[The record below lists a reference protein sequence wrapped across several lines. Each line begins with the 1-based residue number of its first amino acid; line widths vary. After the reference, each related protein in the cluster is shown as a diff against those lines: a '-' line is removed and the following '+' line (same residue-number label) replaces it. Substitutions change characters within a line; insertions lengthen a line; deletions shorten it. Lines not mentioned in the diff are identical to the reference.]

1 MTKYKSHIIILT
13 LILSFIYVSQT
24 FPFASTLIVEPK
36 AIPAEPAPP
45 ENPYLKS
52 SEIECLTKN
61 AYFEAQ
67 NQSRT
72 AQIAVMQ
79 VVLNRVKNAEF
90 PDTICAVVQQ
100 GPTRVSWK
108 GDTIPIRGKCHF
120 SWYCDGKSDEPKNEK
135 LYKEIKTLA
144 YAVVSDINVDVT
156 ENSLYYHS
164 TRSRPY
170 WRNTFEKTIVI
181 DDHIFYR

>member
-1 MTKYKSHIIILT
+1 MTKYKLHIIIVT
-13 LILSFIYVSQT
+13 LIICFVYVSQT
-24 FPFASTLIVEPK
+24 FPFVSTLVVEPQ
-36 AIPAEPAPP
+36 AIPEQPAPP
-45 ENPYLKS
+45 KNPYLKA
-52 SEIECLTKN
+52 SEIECLSKN

-67 NQSRT
+67 NQSKT

-79 VVLNRVKNAEF
+79 VVLNRVENAEF
-90 PDTICAVVQQ
+90 PDTICDVVQQ
-100 GPTRVSWK
+100 GPTRIGWK
-108 GDTIPIRGKCHF
+108 GDPIPIRGKCHF

-156 ENSLYYHS
+156 EDSLYYHS